1 MQGGG
6 KEPHPSVSP
15 RGVTF
20 TSHLY
25 REGFPSGSITTVKIN
40 ADAYA
45 RRTPHCIYKT
55 GTTFQEGRHEAG
67 ALQATQHHLSHNQD
81 HQQPKNQG
89 QSLLRARLRGAVRAA
104 SGRSLCTH
112 RSSGSGGWQR
122 SSSATAEGAPEAPR
136 HGASSIN
143 PHGALRWSGH
153 DITLRREHTP

>member
-1 MQGGG
+1 M
-6 KEPHPSVSP
+6 SP

-25 REGFPSGSITTVKIN
+25 RERFPSESITPVKIN

-45 RRTPHCIYKT
+45 RRTPHRIYET

-67 ALQATQHHLSHNQD
+67 ALQATQPHLSHDHDHD
-81 HQQPKNQG
+81 HQQPKNHTG
-89 QSLLRARLRGAVRAA
+89 RAFSEHAYAE
-104 SGRSLCTH
+104 RSEQPEEGCSELCTH